1 MLLFNLVLKLSPNTF
16 WKIEFWCEEI
26 KKLNVCKK
34 KKKMLLEPAAK
45 VPVSRGNSSP
55 RSPSTDSDIVL
66 FVYVLQKL
74 YVDSL
79 VPLLCISKV
88 SKILNE
94 KNIIIIIK
102 KKRITILT

>member
-1 MLLFNLVLKLSPNTF
+1 
-16 WKIEFWCEEI
+16 
-26 KKLNVCKK
+26 
-34 KKKMLLEPAAK
+34 MLLEPAAK

-94 KNIIIIIK
+94 KNVIIIIIK
-102 KKRITILT
+102 KNNNIDLIISITGLNCGWNHFPHILHYVT